1 MALLLSLKNS
11 RDKDDKITRAAEILK
26 NGGIAIFPTETV
38 YGMGAFPNNRKAV
51 DKIYELK
58 GRDFKNPL
66 AFLVSN
72 EKIVYTL
79 SDTVPRKA
87 IILMQ
92 KLWPGALTIVLSQK
106 TGGTIGVR
114 MPDNETALKLI
125 SKSGGVLAVTSVNK
139 SGEKEALCLEDA
151 DPSITDKVDIIL
163 DEGKCLLR
171 KPSTVLIFM
180 NDDEYEIIREGTIKQ
195 AQIEEALKGL

>member
-1 MALLLSLKNS
+1 MAFILSLKNS
-11 RDKDDKITRAAEILK
+11 RDKDDKIVRAAEVLK

-38 YGMGAFPNNRKAV
+38 YGIGALPKERQAV

-92 KLWPGALTIVLSQK
+92 KLWPGALTIVLPQK
-106 TGGTIGVR
+106 TGGTVGVR

-125 SKSGGVLAVTSVNK
+125 GKSGGALAVTSVNK
-139 SGEKEALCLEDA
+139 SGEKEALCIEEA
-151 DPSITDKVDIIL
+151 DSSIIENVDIVL
-163 DEGKCLLR
+163 DEGKCFLR

-180 NDDEYEIIREGTIKQ
+180 NDDEYEIIREGNVKQ